1 MSERDEALFR
11 ALQSGDGQALA
22 ELYDRY
28 SSVVYAFALRT
39 CSNQE
44 CAEEVTQDTF
54 VRLWTTTSVFDPM
67 RSQFQTWLLTITR
80 RLCQDQLRKKRR
92 FERTAARHSEE
103 RIGVD
108 TPPGLAGHGADVTA
122 VTAEVSWF
130 RLEVL
135 SSLQGLTKEEQSVI
149 ELAYFHGFTLREVA
163 EQLQRPLGTVKTR
176 LNHALTVLR
185 QDLQGWKGG
194 FRA

>member
-1 MSERDEALFR
+1 VANRDEPLFR
-11 ALQSGDGQALA
+11 AMQNGNGQALA

-39 CSNQE
+39 CLNQE

-54 VRLWTTTSVFDPM
+54 VRLWTTTSVFDPK
-67 RSQFQTWLLTITR
+67 RSHFQTWLLTIAR

-92 FERTAARHSEE
+92 FERTVARHTEDGRE
-103 RIGVD
+103 
-108 TPPGLAGHGADVTA
+108 TPLGSLEHGSDVTA
-122 VTAEVSWF
+122 VTVEVSWF
-130 RLEVL
+130 RQEVL
-135 SSLQGLTKEEQSVI
+135 SSLQGLTTEERKVI
-149 ELAYFHGFTLREVA
+149 ELAYFYGFTLREVA